1 MAKNLVIVESP
12 AKAKTISKLLGSDYL
27 VKPSFGHIRDLS
39 KKNYGIDIE
48 NHYMPVY
55 EVDAEKKHVVSELR
69 KEVKAADTVWLA
81 SDEDREGEAIA
92 WHLAVVLKLPIE
104 STKRIVFHEITQ
116 KAIQDAVKNPRTID
130 INLVNAQQ
138 ARRVLDR
145 LVGFELSEVL
155 WKKVKSGLSAGRV
168 QSVAVRLIVERERE
182 ILAFKVTD
190 FFRATAQFATPN
202 GSFKAEYNGKL
213 DNQTNAEEFLNS
225 CNGSG
230 FAVKSVDVKPGK
242 KSPAPP
248 FTTSTL
254 QQEASR
260 KLGFSVSQTMALA
273 QSLYEDGFITY
284 MRTDSVNLSSL
295 AVNAAKDFIVKEY
308 GEQYSKPRAFK
319 TKVKGAQEAH
329 EAIRPT
335 TMRTVVS
342 QKYDEQRLYDI
353 IFKRTIA
360 SQMSD
365 AVIEKTTAVIEADKN
380 KAEFVATG
388 EVVKFDGFLKVY
400 HEGTDDETT
409 ADNQLLPPL
418 QKSQNLKLDQIDV
431 NQRFT
436 RPPAR
441 YTEASLVK
449 RLEELGIG
457 RPSTYAPIITT
468 IIKRGYV
475 QKEDREGTERPYVS
489 LVLKNGKITIKTKK
503 ETTGFEK
510 NKLFSSDIAMV
521 VTDFLSEHFTDVMDY
536 NFTASVEKE
545 FDEIAVGNLE
555 WSKMIDSFYTP
566 FHQTTRK
573 SIEEG
578 ERNTGERVLGVD
590 PKTGKTVHARI
601 GRFGPIIQL
610 GDKDDNPVYASLT
623 KDQHIENLTLED
635 ALALLNNEQG
645 GRLLGTDPASGKNIY
660 ARVGRFGPMVQLG
673 ETNDSPKPKYAAL
686 LKGQSVDTITLDQA
700 LKLFEL
706 PRDLGEYE
714 GKRITVAV
722 GRFGPFISHNSKF
735 ISLKKTDNP
744 VTITYER
751 AIELIMEK
759 AESDKKKLIKEFSA
773 DFKIVRDRW
782 NHPAIY
788 YKKKYY
794 KLAATVD
801 AESLTEEECMAIV
814 GGPQEKAPAKK
825 APAKKAPAKKSTT
838 RKSATDKK

>member
-39 KKNYGIDIE
+39 KKKYGVDLDNNYE
-48 NHYMPVY
+48 PVY
-55 EVDAEKKHVVSELR
+55 EIDPEKKHVVAELR
-69 KEVKAADTVWLA
+69 KDVKAAETVWLA

-92 WHLAVVLKLPIE
+92 WHLAVVLKLPID
-104 STKRIVFHEITQ
+104 STKRIVFHEIT
-116 KAIQDAVKNPRTID
+116 KNAIQDAVKSPRTID

-190 FFRATAQFATPN
+190 FFKATAQFATPDGN
-202 GSFKAEYNGKL
+202 FKAEYNGKL
-213 DNQTNAEEFLNS
+213 ETQKDAEEFLNS

-273 QSLYEDGFITY
+273 QTLYEEGYITY
-284 MRTDSVNLSSL
+284 MRTDSVNLSQL
-295 AVNAAKDFIVKEY
+295 AVNAAKEFITKEY
-308 GEQYSKPRAFK
+308 GDKYSHPRTFK
-319 TKVKGAQEAH
+319 TKTKGAQEAH

-365 AVIEKTTAVIEADKN
+365 AVIEKTTAVITADKN
-380 KAEFVATG
+380 KAEFTATG

-418 QKSQNLKLDQIDV
+418 KAAQNLDLDHIEI

-475 QKEDREGTERPYVS
+475 LKEDRQGTERNYVC
-489 LVLKNGKITIKTKK
+489 LTLKNGKVTTKTKK
-503 ETTGFEK
+503 ENTGYEK

-521 VTDFLSEHFTDVMDY
+521 VTDFLSDHFKNVMDY

-545 FDEIAVGNLE
+545 FDEIAEGNLE
-555 WSKMIDSFYTP
+555 WAKMIDSFYSP
-566 FHQTTRK
+566 FHVTTQK
-573 SIEEG
+573 SVEDG
-578 ERNTGERVLGVD
+578 ERTTGERVLGVD
-590 PKTGKTVHARI
+590 PKSGKTVSARI

-610 GDKDDNPVYASLT
+610 GEKDDSPVYASLP

-645 GRLLGTDPASGKNIY
+645 GRLLGTDPQTGKNIY

-673 ETNDSPKPKYAAL
+673 ETNDTPKPKYAAL
-686 LKGQSVDTITLDQA
+686 LKGQTVETITLAQA

-714 GKRITVAV
+714 GKKVTVAV

-744 VTITYER
+744 VTITMER
-751 AIELIMEK
+751 AIELILEK
-759 AESDKKKLIKEFSA
+759 AETDKKKLIKEFSA

-782 NHPAIY
+782 NHPVIY

-794 KLAATVD
+794 KLATTVD
-801 AESLTEEECMAIV
+801 AEKLTEEDCMKVIGEGADD
-814 GGPQEKAPAKK
+814 KSAAKK
-825 APAKKAPAKKSTT
+825 TVKKTTAKKSA
-838 RKSATDKK
+838 SSKK